1 MVAVAANEQTC
12 VYGRADAGLGQT
24 RAWGNKRAKV
34 SLVEPQKDTPPRKS
48 LGPERAFCG
57 GKQGSFLFLASNCSY
72 GSSVWS
78 CVERA
83 EVDLTTE
90 RIRLAKMES
99 KVAASLAGCSAF
111 ELNRL

>member
-1 MVAVAANEQTC
+1 MVAVAADEQTC
-12 VYGRADAGLGQT
+12 VYGQADAGLGQT

-72 GSSVWS
+72 GSSV
-78 CVERA
+78 
-83 EVDLTTE
+83 LGP
-90 RIRLAKMES
+90 
-99 KVAASLAGCSAF
+99 VAAS
-111 ELNRL
+111 RR